1 MPNLDLDAFLKEQN
15 EDPYTVTL
23 GGKTFTVPSDLPAF
37 ALQRHAGL
45 REKDI
50 TPETVSELLSLIF
63 GKSQYEEMQKAGL
76 TPGGVAEMKVFAGV
90 SQHIAKNMVGEEA
103 LGKLMDQA
111 MASATSQTNG
121 TKKPG
126 KAKAKRSR

>member
-23 GGKTFTVPSDLPAF
+23 GGKEFTVPSDLPAF

-45 REKDI
+45 REEDI

-63 GKSQYEEMQKAGL
+63 GKDQYKDMQKAGL
-76 TPGGVAEMKVFAGV
+76 TPGGMAEMKVFAGV
-90 SQHIAKNMVGEEA
+90 SQHIATNMVGEEA
-103 LGKLMDQA
+103 LGKLMSEA
-111 MASATSQTNG
+111 MESRTNG
-121 TKKPG
+121 QTPARKP
-126 KAKAKRSR
+126 KVKRSK